1 MEWLLWAYPLIGAA
15 TIYPFAL
22 GFHHKN
28 QKEKDHLKDSA
39 MYIGFL
45 GWACSLVWPVTGLI
59 HGVGYLLTLEER
71 REDSRKAENMSLETA
86 YDVIAKHEAKQHEER
101 RKRNER
107 LRRDW
112 TRLSGLEVGL
122 DKPAMPWESERN
134 PLWNTRWQRSHIQ
147 RIWADIE
154 RVERDLDRK
163 LK

>member
-15 TIYPFAL
+15 SVYPLARYYRLDNPKDTAGYSAFM
-22 GFHHKN
+22 GFT
-28 QKEKDHLKDSA
+28 
-39 MYIGFL
+39 Y
-45 GWACSLVWPVTGLI
+45 SLVWPVMALVAGTGWTL
-59 HGVGYLLTLEER
+59 HREQRRAKALTAKQMTL
-71 REDSRKAENMSLETA
+71 DTA
-86 YDVIAKHEAKQHEER
+86 YDVIARHEAKQHEER

-122 DKPAMPWESERN
+122 DKPAHPWESERN

-163 LK
+163 QK